1 MATDSSRLVG
11 LDLAR
16 FLAFF
21 GMVIVNF
28 SIAMG
33 VTFEPDSWST
43 SLSEGMQGRAAAT
56 FVVLAGL
63 GLGLAAN
70 RSETVP
76 IFSVTV
82 KRALFL
88 LVTGLANML
97 IFEADILHYYAFY
110 FLFGMLFVK
119 TKTPTL
125 LLAIGSVMA
134 LFMIML
140 FTFDYEAGWNW
151 ETYEY
156 SGFWTAGGFVRNL
169 FFNGWH
175 PVFPWL
181 AFFLFGLLLSKVKLG
196 EMKVQIALALGGL
209 VGLLGIETLS
219 AILMGMIEGPDT
231 KEIAILF
238 STSPIPPVPLY
249 SFAGMAAASCAI
261 GACLLVAPFL
271 ERMKFL
277 GLFTPAG
284 RMTLTL
290 YIAHILVG
298 MGALEGLGLLE
309 RSDLTAT
316 HSVIAAGLFS
326 FDALVFAYFWSRF
339 FKRGPIEMLMR
350 KLAG

>member
-1 MATDSSRLVG
+1 MAADSSRLVG

-33 VTFEPDSWST
+33 VTFEPGSWST
-43 SLSEGMQGRAAAT
+43 HLSEGMQGRAAAT

-70 RSETVP
+70 RSQTAP

-88 LVTGLANML
+88 LVIGLANIL

-110 FLFGMLFVK
+110 FLFGMLFIK
-119 TKTPTL
+119 AETRTL
-125 LLAIGSVMA
+125 LLAISSVIA
-134 LFMIML
+134 VFLIML
-140 FTFDYEAGWNW
+140 FIFDYEAGWNW

-156 SGFWTAGGFVRNL
+156 SGFWTLDGFIRNL

-181 AFFLFGLLLSKVKLG
+181 AFFLFGLTLSKLKLA
-196 EMKVQIALALGGL
+196 ETKVQIILALSGFLSL
-209 VGLLGIETLS
+209 VGVEMLS
-219 AILMGMIEGPDT
+219 NTLMGMFSGPDAE
-231 KEIAILF
+231 EIAVLF
-238 STSPIPPVPLY
+238 SVSPIPPVPFY
-249 SFAGMAAASCAI
+249 SLAGMAAASCVI
-261 GACLLVAPFL
+261 GICLLTTPLL
-271 ERMKFL
+271 ERI
-277 GLFTPAG
+277 GLLQLVTPAG

-298 MGALEGLGLLE
+298 MGTLEVLGLLE
-309 RSDLTAT
+309 RPDLTAT
-316 HSVIAAGLFS
+316 HSVLTTVLFC